1 VRRDVQPSG
10 RKLSAGEEPLA
21 LRRANQ
27 LAVYFEQLVAGLDE
41 TAFKIAL
48 RQEVNGE
55 LLGGTEADV
64 LAEAEAR
71 KVATTIDKRTA
82 TRLAKLIGER
92 ARSWMDSE
100 DAVAKGP
107 STWFEHPAGKRDRV
121 LAPASG
127 GHIYGVVRVS
137 GGV

>member
-1 VRRDVQPSG
+1 MSYGYHAQALSKDVSYRLGCIAG
-10 RKLSAGEEPLA
+10 RGNIAAVKKKIEADGGNDTEVEEA
-21 LRRANQ
+21 ANQ
-27 LAVYFEQLVAGLDE
+27 LAVYFEQLVAGLGE
-41 TAFKIAL
+41 TAFEIAL

-92 ARSWMDSE
+92 ARSWMD
-100 DAVAKGP
+100 
-107 STWFEHPAGKRDRV
+107 
-121 LAPASG
+121 
-127 GHIYGVVRVS
+127 
-137 GGV
+137 